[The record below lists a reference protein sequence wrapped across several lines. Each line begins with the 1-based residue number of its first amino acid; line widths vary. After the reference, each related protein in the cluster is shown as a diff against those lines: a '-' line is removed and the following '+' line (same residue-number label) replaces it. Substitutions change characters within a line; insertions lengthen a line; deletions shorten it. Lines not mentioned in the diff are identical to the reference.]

1 MEQKM
6 ETHACRQ
13 MGSWDLMRLAGC
25 GSEMEGIKEGVVQAL
40 GEECWVRQRGFPVGC
55 SRWQETRLPS
65 MYLYGLENLVK
76 RHRHGGQ
83 A

>member
-25 GSEMEGIKEGVVQAL
+25 GSEMEGVEEG
-40 GEECWVRQRGFPVGC
+40 GGTDIRGGM
-55 SRWQETRLPS
+55 L
-65 MYLYGLENLVK
+65 
-76 RHRHGGQ
+76 GQ
-83 A
+83 AERISGRV